1 MLEMLRSKVG
11 KLIISGHRG
20 ASGYAP
26 ENTLAAFQ
34 KALAVGA
41 DIIEFDVHLSRDKQC
56 VILHDELL
64 DRTTNGHGL
73 VWEQDWADLK
83 KLDAGGWFDRWAEAS
98 RVARATLPPGSNTL
112 PLPDREYAGT
122 RLPLLEEVLE
132 WARAVR
138 MPVSIEI
145 KAPWPFYYGS
155 NVYPDIVERVLDRVA
170 QVGDEEMTVIHSFDH
185 RAVLRVKQL
194 NPNITTVV
202 SFSGAILVDPLQ
214 PVRAAQANGLAIGS
228 QWVTPELVQAAHA
241 EDINVF
247 GWGLGEDP
255 FNQAHDLNRLAAMGV
270 DYLSGG
276 FPDLLRGV
284 IENSLAKV

>member
-1 MLEMLRSKVG
+1 M
-11 KLIISGHRG
+11 
-20 ASGYAP
+20 
-26 ENTLAAFQ
+26 AAFQ
-34 KALAVGA
+34 KALAAGA

-73 VWEQDWADLK
+73 VWEQDWADLR
-83 KLDAGGWFDRWAEAS
+83 KLDAGSWFDRRAEAN
-98 RVARATLPPGSNTL
+98 RTTRAGLPPELNAL
-112 PLPDREYAGT
+112 PLPDREYTGT

-132 WARAVR
+132 WAKSAR

-145 KAPWPFYYGS
+145 KTPWPFYYGS
-155 NVYPDIVERVLDRVA
+155 NVYPDIVERILDRVA
-170 QVGDEEMTVIHSFDH
+170 QVGDEELTVIHSFDH
-185 RAVLRVKQL
+185 RAILRVKEL

-214 PVRAAQANGLAIGS
+214 PIRAAQANGLAIGS
-228 QWVTPELVQAAHA
+228 QWVTAELVQAAHA
-241 EDINVF
+241 EDISVF

-255 FNQAHDLNRLAAMGV
+255 FNQAPDLNRLVAMGV

-276 FPDLLRGV
+276 FPDLLRQV
-284 IENSLAKV
+284 VESPLA